1 MLAGMRTL
9 PSLAF
14 VAGMALLGAGA
25 PARAAEPAPPSLNFP
40 LACKI
45 GATCEVQNYVDRDPG
60 PGAADYRCSSET
72 YDKHNGVDIR
82 LLDMA
87 AQRRGIDVLAAAP
100 GRVARLRDGRPD
112 ISIKD
117 PNAPPLN
124 GQDCGNGVVIDH
136 GGGWETQ
143 YCHMARG
150 SIAVT
155 VGQQVAAGA
164 RLGHVGLSGDT
175 EYPHMHITVRH
186 GQAVVD
192 PFAPSAGTANACHA
206 EAPLWSPAALAQ
218 LAYKPGA
225 VLNAGFASG
234 PLKMADVEA
243 GQIPSPSA
251 AAPYLVA
258 YGRGINLRPGD
269 VIAMTL
275 QGPNGEVLAHSSLP
289 PLDRAMAQH
298 LAYVGRKRPA
308 AGWPAGRYKARYE
321 VLRGGKPLIG
331 RNFQVVI
338 AG

>member
-1 MLAGMRTL
+1 MKLIALAAFAALAG
-9 PSLAF
+9 S
-14 VAGMALLGAGA
+14 GLGV
-25 PARAAEPAPPSLNFP
+25 RAAEPVRPSLNFP

-45 GATCEVQNYVDRDPG
+45 GVSCEVQNYVDRDPG

-82 LLDMA
+82 VLDMA
-87 AQRRGIDVLAAAP
+87 AERRGVDVLAAGP

-112 ISIKD
+112 ISIRD
-117 PNAPPLN
+117 PKAPPLN

-150 SIAVT
+150 SIAVQ

-164 RLGHVGLSGDT
+164 RLGHVGLSGNT

-186 GQAVVD
+186 GQTVVD
-192 PFAPSAGTANACHA
+192 PFAPGAGTANACHA
-206 EAPLWSPAALAQ
+206 EAPLWSAQALAQ
-218 LAYKPGA
+218 LAYKPAA

-234 PLKMADVEA
+234 PLKMSDVEA
-243 GQIPSPSA
+243 GQIPAPTA

-258 YGRGINLRPGD
+258 YARGINLKPGD
-269 VIAMTL
+269 VIAMVL
-275 QGPNGEVLAHSSLP
+275 HGADGQVLAESKLP
-289 PLDRAMAQH
+289 PLDKPTAQH
-298 LAYVGRKRPA
+298 LAFIGKKRPA

-321 VLRGGKPLIG
+321 VIRAGKPVIG
-331 RNFQVVI
+331 REFEIAI